1 MYRCDSCHADF
12 DEPAIRFERENL
24 DGEKGIFYAQYAVC
38 PYCGEDWFSEIPEEE
53 AANERPF

>member
-24 DGEKGIFYAQYAVC
+24 DGENGIFYAQYAVC
-38 PYCGEDWFSEIPEEE
+38 PY
-53 AANERPF
+53 

>member
-12 DEPAIRFERENL
+12 DEPDIRFERENL
-24 DGEKGIFYAQYAVC
+24 DGENGIFYAQYAVC

-53 AANERPF
+53 GSK